1 MPTNK
6 KEGIIFGIC
15 ICAIMVFFMGLLNIS
30 IHLGGFNFNSIKTNL
45 IAFPLTFIIAFIL
58 ENLVIGRINHKL
70 LEKFVD
76 KNDSKNSY
84 ILFNC
89 FFIVTLMS
97 LVMTIIGGF
106 LGGDNAYTIFSEFFI
121 RWPRNFCAAFFLNIL
136 VAGPISR
143 ALSRVVQNAEFKK
156 SETKL
161 VTVEVEDND
170 NDEVV

>member
-6 KEGIIFGIC
+6 KENIIFGVC

-45 IAFPLTFIIAFIL
+45 IAFPVTFIIAFIL
-58 ENLVIGRINHKL
+58 ENLVIGKINHKL

-76 KNDSKNSY
+76 RNDSKNAY

-97 LVMTIIGGF
+97 LVMTIVGGF
-106 LGGDNAYTIFSEFFI
+106 LCGDNANTIFSEFFI

-143 ALSRVVQNAEFKK
+143 ALLNQFQKN
-156 SETKL
+156 
-161 VTVEVEDND
+161 NC
-170 NDEVV
+170 

>member
-6 KEGIIFGIC
+6 KEGMIFGIC
-15 ICAIMVFFMGLLNIS
+15 MCAIMVFFMGLLNIS
-30 IHLGGFNFNSIKTNL
+30 IHLGGFDFNSIKTNL
-45 IAFPLTFIIAFIL
+45 IAFPVTFIIAFIL
-58 ENLVIGRINHKL
+58 ENVVIGKINHKL

-106 LGGDNAYTIFSEFFI
+106 LGGDNASTIFSEFFI

-143 ALSRVVQNAEFKK
+143 TLLRVIQKNESNNSKFELA
-156 SETKL
+156 
-161 VTVEVEDND
+161 TVKVEKDN
-170 NDEVV
+170 NEVV

>member
-15 ICAIMVFFMGLLNIS
+15 MCAIMVFFMGLLNIS

-106 LGGDNAYTIFSEFFI
+106 LGGNNTYTIFNEFFI

-143 ALSRVVQNAEFKK
+143 ALLRVVQNAEFKK

-170 NDEVV
+170 NEEVV

>member
-97 LVMTIIGGF
+97 LVMTMF
-106 LGGDNAYTIFSEFFI
+106 PSPYSCSFF
-121 RWPRNFCAAFFLNIL
+121 
-136 VAGPISR
+136 
-143 ALSRVVQNAEFKK
+143 
-156 SETKL
+156 
-161 VTVEVEDND
+161 
-170 NDEVV
+170 

>member
-6 KEGIIFGIC
+6 KEGLIFGISMC
-15 ICAIMVFFMGLLNIS
+15 LIMVFFMGLLNIS
-30 IHLGGFNFNSIKTNL
+30 IHLGGFNLNSIKTTL
-45 IAFPLTFIIAFIL
+45 IAFPVTFIIAFIL
-58 ENLVIGRINHKL
+58 ENLVIGKINHML
-70 LEKFVD
+70 LAKFVD
-76 KNDSKNSY
+76 KSDSTIAY

-106 LGGDNAYTIFSEFFI
+106 LGGDNAQTIFSEFFI

-143 ALSRVVQNAEFKK
+143 AILRAIQSKNTQSA
-156 SETKL
+156 TTL
-161 VTVEVEDND
+161 VEEND
-170 NDEVV
+170 N